1 MKTKAAVLRGV
12 GQDFEI
18 TELDLDP
25 PKAGEV
31 LIRFVAAGLCHS
43 DEHLRHGDIV
53 PRFPIVGGHEGA
65 GIIEEVG
72 QGVTRLK
79 PGDHVICS
87 FLPVC
92 GHCRWCS
99 TGKSNLCD
107 LGATILDGML
117 PDGTYRFH
125 QNGED
130 LGGMSMLGTFSERA
144 VISENSA
151 IKVDDD
157 LPLDKVVLIGCGV
170 PTGFG
175 SAVHAAATE
184 PGDTIAI
191 YGIGGIG
198 INAVQGAALAG
209 ARNVIAIDPIALKRE
224 TAEKLGATHSAATA
238 EEAQQLITELTRGVG
253 ADKAIVT
260 VGVVDSEVVTN
271 AFNAIRKGGTVVV
284 TGLADPSKTTIEISG
299 AILTLFEK
307 RIQGSLFGSGDPFH
321 DIPRMVELYQSG
333 DLKLDE
339 LITTTYTLDQVNQG
353 YEDLIAGKNI
363 RGVIKYADACPR
375 DRGDAAGRRRVIAR
389 RRPAPAARGAHGRAR
404 GRPARG
410 DRGPARHRKV
420 HAAARDRPRLGA
432 RRDFRRGQR
441 GAHPGPADRAA
452 RPLAGARGRVHAGHV
467 RRRAAARGDAFGR
480 AAVSR
485 GG

>member
-1 MKTKAAVLRGV
+1 MKTRAAILRGV
-12 GQDFEI
+12 GQDWEI
-18 TELDLDP
+18 VELDLDP

-31 LIRFVAAGLCHS
+31 LIRYVAAGLCHS

-72 QGVTRLK
+72 PGVTRLK
-79 PGDHVICS
+79 PGDHVVCS

-107 LGATILDGML
+107 LGATILDGCL

-125 QNGED
+125 LEGED
-130 LGGMSMLGTFSERA
+130 LGGMCMIGTFAERA
-144 VISENSA
+144 TISEHSC

-157 LPLDKVVLIGCGV
+157 LPLDKVVLVGCGV

-198 INAVQGAALAG
+198 INSVQGAALAG
-209 ARNVIAIDPIALKRE
+209 ARNVVAIDPLANKRE
-224 TAEKLGATHSAATA
+224 MAEKLGATHSCETA
-238 EEAQQLITELTRGVG
+238 EQAHELIMQLTRGVG

-260 VGVVDSEVVTN
+260 VDVVTSQVVTS
-271 AFNAIRKGGTVVV
+271 AFHAIRKAGTVVV
-284 TGLADPSKTTIEISG
+284 TGLADPTKNTIELPG
-299 AILTLFEK
+299 ALLTLFEK
-307 RIQGSLFGSGDPFH
+307 RIQGSLFGSGDPFA
-321 DIPRMVELYQSG
+321 DIPRMIELYQSG

-339 LITTTYTLDQVNQG
+339 LITQTYSLDEINQG
-353 YEDLIAGKNI
+353 YQDLLDGKNI
-363 RGVIKYADACPR
+363 RGVIIHS
-375 DRGDAAGRRRVIAR
+375 AA
-389 RRPAPAARGAHGRAR
+389 
-404 GRPARG
+404 
-410 DRGPARHRKV
+410 
-420 HAAARDRPRLGA
+420 
-432 RRDFRRGQR
+432 
-441 GAHPGPADRAA
+441 
-452 RPLAGARGRVHAGHV
+452 
-467 RRRAAARGDAFGR
+467 
-480 AAVSR
+480 
-485 GG
+485 

>member
-1 MKTKAAVLRGV
+1 MKTRAAILRGT

-18 TELDLDP
+18 TELDLDG
-25 PKAGEV
+25 PKTGEV
-31 LIRFVAAGLCHS
+31 LIRYVAAGLCHS

-53 PRFPIVGGHEGA
+53 PRFPLVGGHEGA
-65 GIIEEVG
+65 GVIEEVG
-72 QGVTRLK
+72 EGVTRLA

-107 LGATILDGML
+107 MGATILDGCL

-125 QNGED
+125 QGGED
-130 LGGMSMLGTFSERA
+130 LGGMCMLGTFSEYS

-151 IKVDDD
+151 VKVDPD

-209 ARNVIAIDPIALKRE
+209 AVNVVAIDPLANKRE
-224 TAEKLGATHSAATA
+224 AAEQLGATHSFATA
-238 EEAQQLITELTRGVG
+238 GEAALAIHGLTRGVMG
-253 ADKAIVT
+253 DKAIIT
-260 VGVVDSEVVTN
+260 TGVVTTEVVTD
-271 AFNAIRKGGTVVV
+271 AFNTIRKGGTVVI
-284 TGLADPSKTTIEISG
+284 TGLADLASNNIQLNSSM
-299 AILTLFEK
+299 LTLMEK

-321 DIPRMVELYQSG
+321 DIPMMVELYRSG

-339 LITTTYTLDQVNQG
+339 LITTTYTLDDINQG
-353 YEDLIAGKNI
+353 YQDMLDGKNI
-363 RGVIKYADACPR
+363 RGLIL
-375 DRGDAAGRRRVIAR
+375 
-389 RRPAPAARGAHGRAR
+389 HGT
-404 GRPARG
+404 
-410 DRGPARHRKV
+410 
-420 HAAARDRPRLGA
+420 
-432 RRDFRRGQR
+432 
-441 GAHPGPADRAA
+441 
-452 RPLAGARGRVHAGHV
+452 
-467 RRRAAARGDAFGR
+467 
-480 AAVSR
+480 S
-485 GG
+485 

>member
-1 MKTKAAVLRGV
+1 MKTRAAVLRGV
-12 GQDFEI
+12 GQDFEV

-31 LIRFVAAGLCHS
+31 LIRYVAAGLCHS
-43 DEHLRHGDIV
+43 DEHLRHGDLQ
-53 PRFPIVGGHEGA
+53 PRYPLVGGHEGA
-65 GIIEEVG
+65 GVIEEVG
-72 QGVTRLK
+72 PGVTRLK

-107 LGATILDGML
+107 MGATILDGML

-130 LGGMSMLGTFSERA
+130 FGGMCMLGTFSEHST
-144 VISENSA
+144 ISEHSA

-157 LPLDKVVLIGCGV
+157 VPLDKVVLIGCGV

-175 SAVHAAATE
+175 SAVHAAQTE

-198 INAVQGAALAG
+198 INSVQGAALAG
-209 ARNVIAIDPIALKRE
+209 ARNVVAIDPLANKRE
-224 TAEKLGATHSAATA
+224 MAEQLGATHSAETA
-238 EEAQQLITELTRGVG
+238 EQAHELIMQLTNGVG

-260 VGVVDSEVVTN
+260 VGVVTSEVVTS

-284 TGLADPSKTTIEISG
+284 TGLADPTKNTIELSG
-299 AILTLFEK
+299 AVLTLFEK

-321 DIPRMVELYQSG
+321 DIPRMVELYRSG

-339 LITTTYTLDQVNQG
+339 LITQTYTLDEVNQG
-353 YEDLIAGKNI
+353 YRDLLDGKNI
-363 RGVIKYADACPR
+363 RGVIKYADA
-375 DRGDAAGRRRVIAR
+375 
-389 RRPAPAARGAHGRAR
+389 
-404 GRPARG
+404 
-410 DRGPARHRKV
+410 
-420 HAAARDRPRLGA
+420 
-432 RRDFRRGQR
+432 
-441 GAHPGPADRAA
+441 
-452 RPLAGARGRVHAGHV
+452 
-467 RRRAAARGDAFGR
+467 
-480 AAVSR
+480 
-485 GG
+485 